1 MFFLPSSTALN
12 CPFSTLQPVRQALL
26 TVWKYCFERQVPPVL
41 VASSSAPDGRIADR
55 IFGSVLP
62 QDRLVVHNPD
72 ECYQSIEQV
81 RGYVLYQLLF
91 MFLLCGEF

>member
-1 MFFLPSSTALN
+1 M
-12 CPFSTLQPVRQALL
+12 RQALL
-26 TVWKYCFERQVPPVL
+26 TVWKYCFERQIPPVL
-41 VASSSAPDGRIADR
+41 VASSSSPDGRVVDR

-81 RGYVLYQLLF
+81 RADAGFEFGVDACLE
-91 MFLLCGEF
+91 FLM